1 MLERK
6 MRLQDILSYFLI
18 TAKCNERLMLIR
30 VRFFKRPLMK
40 NNEATWLFK
49 TLILLQYKYCNS
61 NAAAQVTVMYKTDVQ
76 HQCAHVC
83 MITKQR
89 NALMTRIII
98 IIF

>member
-40 NNEATWLFK
+40 NNEATWLFE
-49 TLILLQYKYCNS
+49 TLILLQYKYSSSNS
-61 NAAAQVTVMYKTDVQ
+61 NVQ
-76 HQCAHVC
+76 NRCTTSMCACVYDNE
-83 MITKQR
+83 TKKEMH
-89 NALMTRIII
+89 L
-98 IIF
+98 